1 MENVTRGLQIVFFF
15 SLFALYVCTVFNF
28 YPKETVIEEYLSRLN
43 FFSRFVIA
51 SVLTMILFLLY
62 FFAGNKMMKEVD

>member
-28 YPKETVIEEYLSRLN
+28 YPTEVVIEEYLSRLN
-43 FFSRFVIA
+43 FFSRLIIA

-62 FFAGNKMMKEVD
+62 FFAGNKMMKVVD